1 MTAEDRAA
9 LAALDKPEWWRDDAT
24 VTALR
29 EPMLRTAANYFLH
42 ARGKGRTPF
51 DPVARFHLGNGA
63 RLERLNLLGDVSE
76 RGIAQALGL
85 MVNYRYDLGEIE
97 QNHEAYAEHRTI
109 VAAPA
114 IRKLAR
120 NLELVPAK

>member
-1 MTAEDRAA
+1 MMNGAA
-9 LAALDKPEWWRDDAT
+9 VFAGMNARERFTCAT
-24 VTALR
+24 VSDIACDMSVPGWNCSFMIEAPWIITIPGIAL
-29 EPMLRTAANYFLH
+29 MITVM
-42 ARGKGRTPF
+42 G
-51 DPVARFHLGNGA
+51 
-63 RLERLNLLGDVSE
+63 LNLLGDVSE

-85 MVNYRYDLGEIE
+85 MVNYRYDIGEIE

-114 IRKLAR
+114 IRKIAR